1 MINKFNQFI
10 KEYKENKIL
19 SEQELLEMANVSSK
33 VTGIDDIVLWIGP
46 NPNSHWKRI
55 KVSNVP
61 NKFDGKDC
69 FTLTI
74 PDFRIIG
81 KINKSLIK
89 KDVLDKIIHFVEL
102 NIYIISDYSD
112 YKMETIDMINSLKKV

>member
-89 KDVLDKIIHFVEL
+89 KDVMDKIIHFVEL
-102 NIYIISDYSD
+102 NIDIISDYSD